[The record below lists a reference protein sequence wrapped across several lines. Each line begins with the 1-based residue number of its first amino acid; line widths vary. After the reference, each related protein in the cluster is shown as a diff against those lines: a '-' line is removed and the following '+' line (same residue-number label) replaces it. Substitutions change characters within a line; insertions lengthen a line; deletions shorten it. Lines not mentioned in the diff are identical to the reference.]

1 MNALSHSRARPWL
14 MLIILIGLVAGHA
27 IVFYLLRH
35 VGMSHAGVSGAVL
48 SGVVLLV
55 VAKHLGLFAALLRP
69 IHRLFRRRLP
79 SGRRED

>member
-1 MNALSHSRARPWL
+1 

-35 VGMSHAGVSGAVL
+35 AGMSRAGVSGAVL

-55 VAKHLGLFAALLRP
+55 VAKHLGLLAALLRP
-69 IHRLFRRRLP
+69 LRDLFRR
-79 SGRRED
+79 

>member
-1 MNALSHSRARPWL
+1 MNALSRLRSRPWL

-35 VGMSHAGVSGAVL
+35 VGVSHAKVSGAVL

-55 VAKHLGLFAALLRP
+55 IAKHLGLFAALLRP
-69 IHRLFRRRLP
+69 IYGLFRRRFP